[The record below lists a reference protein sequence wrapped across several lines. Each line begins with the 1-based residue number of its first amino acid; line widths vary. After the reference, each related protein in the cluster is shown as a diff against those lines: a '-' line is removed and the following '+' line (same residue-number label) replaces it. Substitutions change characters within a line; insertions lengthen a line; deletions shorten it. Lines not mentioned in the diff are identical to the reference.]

1 MDDFGYYSLMNG
13 LIDSLLD
20 DLGLVVRVADAGG
33 FTAAARQ
40 TGIPQ
45 TTISRRIASLEQRL
59 GVRVFDRTTRRVAL
73 TDAGRQIHEHA
84 RLMLEQAEQARLA
97 VTRLRAAPTGRLRI
111 TAPVILG
118 QAFVA
123 DIVAAFMARYPDVRV
138 LLELTGRVVDLVHEG
153 FDVAI
158 RIGDLPDS
166 ALALTRLG
174 AARTGLFAAA
184 GYLAARGM
192 PRAPADLARHAM
204 LVPGLTLGD
213 ATVTLSD
220 GTATE
225 TVTVTQA
232 MVSNDVVPLIRAAEA
247 ECGIA
252 VLPTFA
258 APPSLRPVL
267 PAWRSPPIAINAL
280 TPSSRGSLP
289 SVRAFLDMA
298 TEQLRHAATGAG

>member
-1 MDDFGYYSLMNG
+1 MDG
-13 LIDSLLD
+13 LIDALLG
-20 DLGLVVRVADAGG
+20 DLGLVVRVAEAGG

-40 TGIPQ
+40 TGVPQ
-45 TTISRRIASLEQRL
+45 ATVSRRIASLEGRL

-73 TDAGRQIHEHA
+73 TDAGRQIYEHA
-84 RLMLEQAEQARLA
+84 RLMLEQAEQAQTA
-97 VTRLRAAPTGRLRI
+97 ATRLRSAPAGRLRI

-123 DIVAAFMARYPDVRV
+123 DIVAAYMARYPDVRV

-158 RIGDLPDS
+158 RIGPLPDS
-166 ALALTRLG
+166 TLALTRLG

-184 GYLAARGM
+184 GYLASRGT
-192 PRAPADLARHAM
+192 PRAPAHLARHAM
-204 LVPGLTLGD
+204 LLPGLALGD

-220 GTATE
+220 GAATE
-225 TVTVTQA
+225 RVTVSQA

-247 ECGIA
+247 KCGIA

-258 APPSLRPVL
+258 APPSLEPVL
-267 PAWRSPPIAINAL
+267 PAWRSPPIAVNAL
-280 TPSSRGSLP
+280 TPSWKGSLP
-289 SVRAFLDMA
+289 SVRTFVDMA
-298 TEQLRHAATGAG
+298 RDRLRHAGTDTG